1 MKWDIDDFTLRTLVT
16 LVWKWSHQCYIF
28 KSGNTSATQGS
39 DVIQVQNE
47 VIFLENSISIQVFD
61 PIVDF
66 TLACF
71 YTRRPPTTCSP
82 VATLKLQLRRNCFI
96 ETLVTLNWCH
106 TSFFFVLF
114 CLIPNSLSRTRE
126 NDKLI
131 NCGLIVLTDTRVS
144 TNTIRSPAAVLFISL
159 IYNTSTNFGT
169 NAVGPKLS
177 TRFS

>member
-1 MKWDIDDFTLRTLVT
+1 MRYWWLYTSDPGDPGMEMITPMLHLQ
-16 LVWKWSHQCYIF
+16 VWKHFSNSRQWCNSGTEWSYFPREFYFHSSVWPNSGFFTCLLLHTTTAYNLLTCRYSKVTVEEKLFHRNFSYF
-28 KSGNTSATQGS
+28 K
-39 DVIQVQNE
+39 
-47 VIFLENSISIQVFD
+47 
-61 PIVDF
+61 
-66 TLACF
+66 
-71 YTRRPPTTCSP
+71 
-82 VATLKLQLRRNCFI
+82 
-96 ETLVTLNWCH
+96 LVPH
-106 TSFFFVLF
+106 EFFLF

-159 IYNTSTNFGT
+159 IYNTSTNSGT